1 MRTSSVAVIG
11 VVLACVG
18 CQPSPSLEEQCVR
31 AKQAQA
37 DAFRI
42 FNRSDCEKVCLE
54 TQKEVIDAAYKWSEK
69 VCK

>member
-1 MRTSSVAVIG
+1 MRTSSAAVIG
-11 VVLACVG
+11 VVLACAG

-42 FNRSDCEKVCLE
+42 FHRSDCENTCLE
-54 TQKEVIDAAYKWSEK
+54 TQMEVINAAQKWGDK

>member
-31 AKQAQA
+31 AREAEA
-37 DAFRI
+37 NTMRI
-42 FNRSDCEKVCLE
+42 FSGPDCDNSCQIFQIEVKRAAEKWIEKVC
-54 TQKEVIDAAYKWSEK
+54 
-69 VCK
+69 